1 MDLYEAIENRR
12 SIRSYRSDEIPEEVL
27 NRVLH
32 AARSAP
38 SGGNRQPWTFILV
51 KDPDL
56 KRALVPAAGGQ
67 SFLADA
73 PSIVVACGAQIPIN
87 RGGYMGEYG
96 VLVDVSIAMTH
107 LILAAHAEGLGTCWI
122 GDFENEEVK
131 GVLGIPDDLQVI
143 ALTPLGYP
151 SSVPGSRG
159 RKPREEIIRMDR
171 WG

>member
-1 MDLYEAIENRR
+1 M
-12 SIRSYRSDEIPEEVL
+12 
-27 NRVLH
+27 NRVLN

-56 KRALVPAAGGQ
+56 KRALIPAAGGQ

-73 PSIVVACGAQIPIN
+73 PAIVVACGGQIPIN
-87 RGGYMGEYG
+87 RGGYMGEHG
-96 VLVDVSIAMTH
+96 MLVDVSIALTH

-131 GVLGIPDDLQVI
+131 GVLGIPDDVQVV

-151 SSVPGSRG
+151 RSVPGSRG
-159 RKPREEIIRMDR
+159 RKPLEEIVRVDR

>member
-12 SIRSYRSDEIPEEVL
+12 SVRSYMSDEIPEEVL
-27 NRVLH
+27 NRVMR
-32 AARSAP
+32 ATGSAP

-51 KDPDL
+51 KDPGV
-56 KRALVPAAGGQ
+56 KSALAPAAGGQ
-67 SFLADA
+67 RFLADA
-73 PSIVVACGAQIPIN
+73 PVIVVACGAQIPIS

-96 VLVDVSIAMTH
+96 MLVDVSIAMTH

-122 GDFENEEVK
+122 GDFENDEVK
-131 GVLGIPDDLQVI
+131 EVLGIPEEIQVV

-151 SSVPGSRG
+151 ESVPSSRG
-159 RKPREEIIRMDR
+159 RKPLEEIVRLDR